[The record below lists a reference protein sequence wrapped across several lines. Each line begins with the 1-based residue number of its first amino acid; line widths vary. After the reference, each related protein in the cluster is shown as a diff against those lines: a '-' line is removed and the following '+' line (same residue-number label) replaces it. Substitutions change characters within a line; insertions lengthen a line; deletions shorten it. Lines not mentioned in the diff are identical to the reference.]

1 MSNKKIVLPDFLTS
15 KQKEQILKA
24 YKWGKPIIVKGPRG
38 PTGKTTLV
46 NCLRKQGIQ
55 AFEAWECLTLILEL
69 DQIGSVTH
77 VITIQEN

>member
-24 YKWGKPIIVKGPRG
+24 YKRGNPIIVKGAQG
-38 PTGKTTLV
+38 STGKTTLI

-55 AFEAWECLTLILEL
+55 AFEAWEFLT
-69 DQIGSVTH
+69 
-77 VITIQEN
+77 ITLNDFIK

>member
-1 MSNKKIVLPDFLTS
+1 MSDKKIVLPDFLTS

-24 YKWGKPIIVKGPRG
+24 YKWGKPIIVKGQQG

-55 AFEAWECLTLILEL
+55 AFEAWECLTLEL
-69 DQIGSVTH
+69 NQIGSVATH
-77 VITIQEN
+77 VITVQEN

>member
-15 KQKEQILKA
+15 NQKERILKA
-24 YKWGKPIIVKGPRG
+24 YKWGKPIIVKGQQG

-55 AFEAWECLTLILEL
+55 AFEAWECLTLEL
-69 DQIGSVTH
+69 DQIGSVAIDVTL
-77 VITIQEN
+77 QEN